1 MKVLQSLRSRKYL
14 QRILLSFMLVVVILV
29 MTSAILYF
37 NAQNKV
43 FSMQNDA
50 DRKLLTQIN
59 YNIENMNGIVK
70 DLAVS
75 LFNDDELIALKSGG
89 DFEQS
94 ILKLDKLNR
103 LVATSPY
110 LHSIV
115 FYNAKQGRYFSS
127 LNHDRN
133 DNQLYEAIGRY
144 VESHTTVPK
153 LQLIPMELDGKG
165 EGFDVFSFFIYDGPS
180 VHSVNGNLLVL
191 NIKPTWML
199 DNVEAL
205 NALAER
211 QNDVIFVTDGQGK
224 VLISND
230 RMLPEQMDITNS
242 LLQRITSSGKMLDY
256 FTYTH
261 HGQKYRVTYLTR
273 GMNDWQIIS
282 LQDYDMMMNNVRQ
295 MKWTAAAV
303 TISVVLMTVL
313 LSIYFSIR
321 LYRPVGHLMTLVRGN
336 GAQGQEANPLRDELS
351 VIASSYSEIT
361 DKLKELEKDQ
371 TVQINIA
378 KVYHLRSLITA
389 STGVSEQ
396 EFHQSREQYGIDIVP
411 QGKLAVALVRIDNL
425 HDIAGRTA
433 DTTLPLLHFAIS
445 NIGQE
450 LLRRRYS
457 CEAADMKSDHLVFVV
472 SSRGEVEPEG
482 LHEVFRE
489 VQETVRTYYR
499 ITFSVTLSRVFD
511 SYREITAHY
520 TQALRHS
527 NYRMILGKQAIIDPD
542 KVKQNEECG
551 QFHIPQELE
560 RQLTEGLKSGD
571 RESINE
577 GVLKWME
584 LVRTFSF
591 ENMFSAL
598 LHMVVTL
605 NNTLS
610 EMNHNKLNPV
620 SVNLQAI
627 NQRILEKET
636 LEEIHEVLMDA
647 IGDVF
652 DKRQSGRDEKSRLIA
667 DTIREIVEKHYAD
680 PDLNVQKIADM
691 LRMSH
696 VYLGQVFKEQEG
708 MTVVDCI
715 NQTRLAQ
722 AKVYLEHQDLTVAEI
737 MEKVGFGNESYFY
750 RLFKRQYG
758 TTPKEYRLKSAIN
771 RNS

>member
-1 MKVLQSLRSRKYL
+1 MNVLQGLRSRKYL
-14 QRILLSFMLVVVILV
+14 QRILLGFIPVVVILV
-29 MTSAILYF
+29 MTSVILYL
-37 NAQNKV
+37 NAQSKV
-43 FSMQNDA
+43 ASMQNDA

-75 LFNDDELIALKSGG
+75 IFNDEDMIALKSGG
-89 DFEQS
+89 EFQQS
-94 ILKLDKLNR
+94 ILKLEKLNR

-115 FYNAKQGRYFSS
+115 FYNSKQGRYFSS
-127 LNHDRN
+127 LNHN
-133 DNQLYEAIGRY
+133 LENNQIYDALSRY
-144 VESHTTVPK
+144 VKSHTTVPK

-165 EGFDVFSFFIYDGPS
+165 EGFDVFSFFVYDGPS
-180 VHSVNGNLLVL
+180 VNSVNGNFLVL

-199 DNVEAL
+199 DNVETL

-211 QNDVIFVTDGQGK
+211 ENDVIFVTDSAGK

-230 RMLPEQMDITNS
+230 RMLPEQLDIKNS
-242 LLQRITSSGKMLDY
+242 LLQRITSSGKMLDN
-256 FTYTH
+256 FTYSH
-261 HGQKYRVTYLTR
+261 QGEKYRVTYLTR

-282 LQDYDMMMNNVRQ
+282 LQDYDLMMNNVRQ
-295 MKWTAAAV
+295 LKWTAAAV
-303 TISVVLMTVL
+303 TFSVVLMTILISV
-313 LSIYFSIR
+313 YFSIR
-321 LYRPVGHLMTLVRGN
+321 LYRPVGHLLTLVRQS
-336 GAQGQEANPLRDELS
+336 GAQETNQPQDELS
-351 VIASSYSEIT
+351 VIASSYSEMT

-371 TVQINIA
+371 TAQINIA
-378 KVYHLRSLITA
+378 KVYRLRSLITTSA
-389 STGVSEQ
+389 SVSDQ
-396 EFHQSREQYGIDIVP
+396 EFGQSREQYGIDIWP
-411 QGKLAVALVRIDNL
+411 QGSLVVAVVRIDNL
-425 HDIAGRTA
+425 RELSSRTA
-433 DTTLPLLHFAIS
+433 DTALSLLYFAIS

-457 CEAADMKSDHLVFVV
+457 CEAVDMRSDHLAFVI
-472 SSRGEVEPEG
+472 SSRGDGLELGG
-482 LHEVFRE
+482 LHEAFRE
-489 VQETVRTYYR
+489 AQETVRHYYQL
-499 ITFSVTLSRVFD
+499 TFSVTLSRIFGG
-511 SYREITAHY
+511 YREITTHY
-520 TQALRHS
+520 SQALRNS
-527 NYRMILGKQAIIDPD
+527 NYRMILGKQAMIDPD
-542 KVKQNEECG
+542 KVKHNEECE
-551 QFHIPQELE
+551 QFHIPQALE
-560 RQLTEGLKSGD
+560 RQLIEGLKSGD
-571 RESINE
+571 RESIE
-577 GVLKWME
+577 DGVQRWME
-584 LVRTFSF
+584 LVRTFRF

-605 NNTLS
+605 NNTVS

-620 SVNLQAI
+620 SVNLQDI

-636 LEEIHEVLMDA
+636 LEEIQEVLMDA
-647 IGDVF
+647 IREVF

-667 DTIREIVEKHYAD
+667 DTIKEIVGKHYSD

-715 NQTRLAQ
+715 NQTRLSQ

-758 TTPKEYRLKSAIN
+758 TTPKEYRLKSAIY
-771 RNS
+771 RHS

>member
-1 MKVLQSLRSRKYL
+1 MNVLQSLRSRKYL

-29 MTSAILYF
+29 MASVILYF
-37 NAQNKV
+37 NAQSKV
-43 FSMQNDA
+43 TSMQNDA

-59 YNIENMNGIVK
+59 FNIENMNGIVK
-70 DLAVS
+70 DLAIS
-75 LFNDDELIALKSGG
+75 LFNDDDMIALKSGS

-94 ILKLDKLNR
+94 ILKLERLNR
-103 LVATSPY
+103 LVANSPY

-127 LNHDRN
+127 LNHDIDN
-133 DNQLYEAIGRY
+133 NQLYAALGKY
-144 VESHTTVPK
+144 VESQAAVPK

-165 EGFDVFSFFIYDGPS
+165 EGFDVFSFFVYDGPS
-180 VHSVNGNLLVL
+180 VKSVNGNLLVL
-191 NIKPTWML
+191 NIKPAWL
-199 DNVEAL
+199 LNNVEAL

-211 QNDVIFVTDGQGK
+211 ENDVIFVTDSAGK

-230 RMLPEQMDITNS
+230 RMLPEQLDMKNS
-242 LLQRITSSGKMLDY
+242 LLQRITSSGQMLDH

-261 HGQKYRVTYLTR
+261 RDQKYRVTYLTR
-273 GMNDWQIIS
+273 GLNDWQIIS
-282 LQDYDMMMNNVRQ
+282 LQDYDLMMNNVRQ

-303 TISVVLMTVL
+303 TVSVVLMTVL
-313 LSIYFSIR
+313 ISIYFSIR
-321 LYRPVGHLMTLVRGN
+321 LYRPVGHLLTLVRRD
-336 GAQGQEANPLRDELS
+336 GALEQNQPRDELT
-351 VIASSYSEIT
+351 VIASSYSEIM

-378 KVYHLRSLITA
+378 KVYQLRSLITA
-389 STGVSEQ
+389 SSGVSGQ
-396 EFHQSREQYGIDIVP
+396 EFQQSLEQYGIDIVP
-411 QGKLAVALVRIDNL
+411 EGSIAVALVRIDNL
-425 HDIAGRTA
+425 RDISSRTTDSA
-433 DTTLPLLHFAIS
+433 LSLLHFAIS

-450 LLRRRYS
+450 LLRQRYS
-457 CEAADMKSDHLVFVV
+457 CEAADMKSDHLVFVI
-472 SSRGEVEPEG
+472 SSGGGMELGG

-489 VQETVRTYYR
+489 VQDTVRQYYR
-499 ITFSVTLSRVFD
+499 ITFSVTISGVFH
-511 SYREITAHY
+511 SYKEITAHY
-520 TQALRHS
+520 SQALRHS

-542 KVKQNEECG
+542 KVKSNEECG

-560 RQLTEGLKSGD
+560 RQLTEGFKSGD
-571 RESINE
+571 KMSIRESVE
-577 GVLKWME
+577 RWLD
-584 LVRTFSF
+584 LVRTFRF
-591 ENMFSAL
+591 ENMFSSL

-647 IGDVF
+647 IGEVF
-652 DKRQSGRDEKSRLIA
+652 DQRQSGRDEKSRLIA
-667 DTIREIVEKHYAD
+667 DTIREIVEKHYSD
-680 PDLNVQKIADM
+680 PDLNVQKIAEM
-691 LRMSH
+691 LRMNH

-708 MTVVDCI
+708 ITVVDCI

-722 AKVYLEHQDLTVAEI
+722 AKIYLENQDLTVIEI

-771 RNS
+771 RNQ

>member
-1 MKVLQSLRSRKYL
+1 MRVLQSLRSRKYL
-14 QRILLSFMLVVVILV
+14 QRIVLSFMLVVVILV
-29 MTSAILYF
+29 VTSVVQYF
-37 NAQNKV
+37 NAQSKV
-43 FSMQNDA
+43 ISMQNDA

-70 DLAVS
+70 DLAIS
-75 LFNDDELIALKSGG
+75 LFNEDDMIALKSGT

-115 FYNAKQGRYFSS
+115 FYNSKQGRYYSS
-127 LNHDRN
+127 LNHDLDN
-133 DNQLYEAIGRY
+133 NQLYAAISHY
-144 VESHTTVPK
+144 VESHETVPK
-153 LQLIPMELDGKG
+153 LQLIPMELDGK
-165 EGFDVFSFFIYDGPS
+165 EDSFDVFSFFVYDGPS
-180 VHSVNGNLLVL
+180 VNSVSGNFLVL

-199 DNVEAL
+199 HNLEAL

-211 QNDVIFVTDGQGK
+211 ENDVIFVTDSEGK

-230 RMLPEQMDITNS
+230 RMLPKQMDIKNS
-242 LLQRITSSGKMLDY
+242 LLQRITSSGKMLDN
-256 FTYTH
+256 FTYSH
-261 HGQKYRVTYLTR
+261 EDKKYKVTYLTR
-273 GMNDWQIIS
+273 GLNDWQIIS
-282 LQDYDMMMNNVRQ
+282 LQDYDRMMSNVRQ
-295 MKWTAAAV
+295 LKWTAAAV
-303 TISVVLMTVL
+303 TFSVVLMTVL
-313 LSIYFSIR
+313 ISIYFSIR
-321 LYRPVGHLMTLVRGN
+321 LYRPVGHLLTLIRRDGF
-336 GAQGQEANPLRDELS
+336 QETNQPRDELS
-351 VIASSYSEIT
+351 VIASSYSEIM
-361 DKLKELEKDQ
+361 DKLKDLEKDQ
-371 TVQINIA
+371 AVQINIA
-378 KVYHLRSLITA
+378 KVYQLRSLITA
-389 STGVSEQ
+389 SQSISEQ
-396 EFHQSREQYGIDIVP
+396 EFLQSREQYDIDIEP
-411 QGKLAVALVRIDNL
+411 QGSLVVALVRIDNL
-425 HDIAGRTA
+425 RDVSSRTA
-433 DTTLPLLHFAIS
+433 DTAMSLLYFAIS

-457 CEAADMKSDHLVFVV
+457 CEAADMKSDHLVFVI
-472 SSRGEVEPEG
+472 SKSGGMGLDG
-482 LHEVFRE
+482 LHEVFRDM
-489 VQETVRTYYR
+489 QGTVRNYYH
-499 ITFSVTLSRVFD
+499 ITFSVTLSSVFD
-511 SYREITAHY
+511 SYRDITAHY
-520 TQALRHS
+520 SQDLRHA
-527 NYRMILGKQAIIDPD
+527 NYRMIVGKQAIIDPD
-542 KVKQNEECG
+542 RVKNNEECG

-560 RQLTEGLKSGD
+560 RQLTDGIKSGD
-571 RESINE
+571 RESINDV
-577 GVLKWME
+577 VLKWME

-627 NQRILEKET
+627 NRRILEMET

-647 IGDVF
+647 IGEVF

-667 DTIREIVEKHYAD
+667 DTIKEIVEKHYSD

-696 VYLGQVFKEQEG
+696 TYLGQVFKEQEG
-708 MTVVDCI
+708 ATVVDFI
-715 NQTRLAQ
+715 NRTRLAQ
-722 AKVYLEHQDLTVAEI
+722 AKIYLEYQDLTVTEI